1 MLKFNTIDEAINDL
15 KIGKMI
21 VVIDDEDR
29 ENEGDLIVSA
39 EKITPEHINFM
50 ASYAKGLICAPVS
63 YKIAFKLNLNHM
75 VENNQD
81 SFKTAFTISI
91 DYKDS
96 TTGISAFERAKTI
109 QMLAD
114 ENAQASDFVR
124 PGHIFPLIARK
135 EGVLKRAG
143 HTEAAVDLM
152 ELAQLTPAAA
162 ICEVMKDDGHMART
176 LELLD
181 FAQKHDLK
189 IITIADLIKYRMERE
204 NNIVKEAEAILPTKF
219 GDFKIIGFENKV
231 SKEHHLAL
239 VKGNIEND
247 KEILVRVHSE
257 CLTGDTFASLRCDC
271 QDQLQTAMKMIDQ
284 AGTGVVLYLRQ
295 EGRGIGIINKIKAYS
310 LQDKGMDTVEAN
322 IKLGFPA
329 DLRDYGTGAQILSK
343 LGLKRIK
350 LLTNNPQ
357 KVIGLSGYGIEIVE
371 SVPLKIPENPLNSKY
386 LQTKK
391 EKMGHLL

>member
-1 MLKFNTIDEAINDL
+1 MKFNTIEEAINDL

-21 VVIDDEDR
+21 IVIDDENR

-50 ASYAKGLICAPVS
+50 ASFAKGLICAPIS
-63 YKIAFKLNLNHM
+63 SEIAFKLNLSHM

-91 DYKDS
+91 DYKES
-96 TTGISAFERAKTI
+96 TTGISAHERAKTI

-114 ENAQASDFVR
+114 VNAQANDFVR
-124 PGHIFPLIARK
+124 PGHIFPLIAKK

-143 HTEAAVDLM
+143 HTEAAVDL
-152 ELAQLTPAAA
+152 LRFAGLCPAGA
-162 ICEVMKDDGHMART
+162 ICEIMKDDGHMART
-176 LELLD
+176 LDLMD
-181 FAQKHDLK
+181 FAKKHSFK
-189 IITIADLIKYRMERE
+189 IITIADLIKYRMARE
-204 NNIVKEAEAILPTKF
+204 NNILRETEANLPTKF
-219 GDFKIIGFENKV
+219 GDFKIIGFENKI

-239 VKGNIEND
+239 IKGDINTD
-247 KEILVRVHSE
+247 KPVLVRVHSE
-257 CLTGDTFASLRCDC
+257 CLTGDTFGSLRCDC
-271 QDQLQTAMKMIDQ
+271 QDQLQTSMKMINEE
-284 AGTGVVLYLRQ
+284 GVGVVLYLRQ

-310 LQDKGMDTVEAN
+310 LQDAGMDTVEAN

-329 DLRDYGTGAQILSK
+329 DLRDYGSGAQILAE
-343 LGLKRIK
+343 LGLKKIK

-371 SVPLKIPENPLNSKY
+371 TVPLKIPETPNNCKY